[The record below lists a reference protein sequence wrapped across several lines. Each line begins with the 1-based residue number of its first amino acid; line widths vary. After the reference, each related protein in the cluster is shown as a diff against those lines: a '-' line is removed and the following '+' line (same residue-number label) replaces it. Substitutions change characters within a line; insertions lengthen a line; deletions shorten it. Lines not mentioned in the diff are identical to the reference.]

1 MDMFKKIV
9 LQVFVVL
16 YRFRHPF
23 SLGKV
28 KFRNRGYVFFPSISV
43 NTSNSL
49 SISNGGLVYRGGV
62 KIKGEKNSV
71 EVSGSLYKS
80 LLEMDSQNC
89 SVIIGKNSNIKNSR
103 IVIRGNNNV
112 LKIDEDSTFGS
123 GCWIVLMGDNNKI
136 EIGKDCM
143 IADNVDIWAS
153 DSHPIFSD
161 LGCNNIINPSG
172 SICLSEHVWLGKKS
186 TVLKNVK
193 IGKNSIIGIGSLI
206 TRDIPE
212 GCIAVG
218 NPAKV
223 VKEGIN
229 WSRKHINA

>member
-1 MDMFKKIV
+1 MLKLFVLKLLAFVYRSLHPLSFKKIKFLNSGSV
-9 LQVFVVL
+9 L
-16 YRFRHPF
+16 
-23 SLGKV
+23 
-28 KFRNRGYVFFPSISV
+28 FPSIIVKS
-43 NTSNSL
+43 SNML
-49 SISNGGLVYRGGV
+49 IIDRGFVYKGG
-62 KIKGEKNSV
+62 IKMKGKNNSV
-71 EVSGSLYKS
+71 EIKGLLYKS
-80 LLEMDSQNC
+80 LLEMDGQGC
-89 SVIIGKNSNIKNSR
+89 SVMIDKNSNIKNTR

-112 LKIDEDSTFGS
+112 LKIGEDSTFGS

-161 LGCNNIINPSG
+161 MGCNKIINPSG
-172 SICLSEHVWLGKKS
+172 SICLSDHVWLGKKS

-193 IGKNSIIGIGSLI
+193 IGENSIIGIGSQV
-206 TRDIPE
+206 TRDIPG

>member
-1 MDMFKKIV
+1 MLKKMI
-9 LQVFVVL
+9 LQVFVAL
-16 YRFRHPF
+16 YRIRHPF

-28 KFRNRGYVFFPSISV
+28 KFRNGGSALFPSIRIKTY
-43 NTSNSL
+43 NCL
-49 SISNGGLVYRGGV
+49 SISNDGFVYMGGV
-62 KIKGEKNSV
+62 KMKGKNNSV
-71 EVSGSLYKS
+71 EVEGLLYKS
-80 LLEMDSQNC
+80 LLEMDGQGC
-89 SVIIGKNSNIKNSR
+89 SVIIGKNSNIKNTR

-112 LKIDEDSTFGS
+112 LKIGEDSTFGS

-161 LGCNNIINPSG
+161 LGCNNIINLSG
-172 SICLSEHVWLGKKS
+172 SICLSDHVWLGKKS

-193 IGKNSIIGIGSLI
+193 IGKNSIIGIGSQV
-206 TRDIPE
+206 TRDIP
-212 GCIAVG
+212 GGSIAVG